1 MFNLS
6 DKELDRL
13 SRKAADAYEV
23 ENNTSSWE
31 ALEQR
36 LDKELGTTP
45 NPSVPSPGRFSFP
58 FAYTSLIILLVGT
71 SYFLLK
77 SGKNSSAAGKKN
89 YSVTGKQQ
97 NADKPLTQAS
107 KEYAAEKNKASI
119 VPSVNE

>member
-23 ENNTSSWE
+23 ENNTSSWD

-36 LDKELGTTP
+36 LDKELGTSP
-45 NPSVPSPGRFSFP
+45 NPSVPSPRSFTFP
-58 FAYTSLIILLVGT
+58 FAYTSLIILLIGT

-77 SGKNSSAAGKKN
+77 SGKNSTVANKKN
-89 YSVTGKQQ
+89 YSLTSKQQ
-97 NADKPLTQAS
+97 ITSND
-107 KEYAAEKNKASI
+107 
-119 VPSVNE
+119 